1 MYAKLPRGWVWA
13 EATAAGALAHERVRD
28 AYPIGHVLRAS
39 LDGRGLPPDVP
50 RFAALQSAT
59 HHSSSGSYFVRLG
72 ATLTPGLAGE
82 LSIEVAVAAGER
94 GLDPILADAVLVGAL
109 EGAMPYNFAG
119 VLRFDRGIVHM
130 VDCKTQRYRQ
140 AARTLTGLL
149 AELGNLAD
157 SAHLAERC
165 EALWAQPS

>member
-1 MYAKLPRGWVWA
+1 MYAKLARGWVWA

-39 LDGRGLPPDVP
+39 LQGRGAAPEVP
-50 RFAALQSAT
+50 RFAALQSAVQ
-59 HHSSSGSYFVRLG
+59 HASGGSYFVRLG
-72 ATLTPGLAGE
+72 ATLTPGPAG
-82 LSIEVAVAAGER
+82 LLTIEVAVAAGER
-94 GLDPILADAVLVGAL
+94 GLDPILADAVLVGAREAAL
-109 EGAMPYNFAG
+109 EHDFAG

-149 AELGNLAD
+149 HELPAIVDGAQLG
-157 SAHLAERC
+157 ERC
-165 EALWAQPS
+165 ETLWSQPS